1 MKTSNI
7 TRDTLILGFAIFSMY
22 FGAGNIIFPPYLGLI
37 SSSDWKISFFAYLLA
52 DIGFATI
59 AMFALLKV
67 GGNVDNLTSK
77 LGAINGKIL
86 MAIIILC
93 IGPLIALPRTGA
105 VTYEMLVVPYFG
117 ASAFNSLITSVIY
130 FGLILFFTLRPTSMI
145 EILGKVLS
153 PLLFLSLIILIIK
166 GIFTPIGQISQNSTN
181 DRLFLDGLLL
191 GYQTLDI
198 LAALAFGIIIIKIL
212 KTKGYT
218 NKKTNFKIVGLAS
231 LIAAF
236 GIMLV
241 YFGLTYLGATSSL
254 VYENDIEK
262 VTLLNNIIF
271 QVFGSN
277 GAIILAFVV
286 FLACFTTGAA
296 LVSVTAEY
304 FSKVSHG
311 RFSYKQLVIITSIF
325 AIVVTNFG
333 LETIIN
339 LAAPI
344 LFIVYPAAIILVI
357 LAFFDNYID
366 NLNIYKFS
374 SFGAIIYSIFELVSN
389 SYLKLS
395 FMENIPLAKEGLG
408 WILPAIIFGIIGFL
422 IKSKRVRSKV

>member
-37 SSSDWKISFFAYLLA
+37 SSSDWKISFFAYFLA
-52 DIGFATI
+52 DIGFATL

-77 LGAINGKIL
+77 LGTINGKIL

-117 ASAFNSLITSVIY
+117 ASTFNSLITSIIY

-166 GIFTPIGQISQNSTN
+166 GIFTPIGEISQNTTN
-181 DRLFLDGLLL
+181 DRLFFDGLLL

-218 NKKTNFKIVGLAS
+218 NKKTNFKIVGYAS

-254 VYENDIEK
+254 VYETNIEK
-262 VTLLNNIIF
+262 VTLLNNIIY
-271 QVFGSN
+271 QLFGSN

-286 FLACFTTGAA
+286 FLACFTTGSA

-304 FSKVSHG
+304 FSKVSQG
-311 RFSYKQLVIITSIF
+311 RFSYKKLVILTSLF
-325 AIVVTNFG
+325 AVVVTNFG

-339 LAAPI
+339 FAAPI

-374 SFGAIIYSIFELVSN
+374 SFGAIIYSIFKLVSN

>member
-37 SSSDWKISFFAYLLA
+37 SSSDWKISFFAYFLA
-52 DIGFATI
+52 DIGFATF

-77 LGAINGKIL
+77 LGTINGKIL

-117 ASAFNSLITSVIY
+117 ASTFNSLITSIIY

-166 GIFTPIGQISQNSTN
+166 GIFTPIGEISQNTTN
-181 DRLFLDGLLL
+181 DRLFFDGLLL

-218 NKKTNFKIVGLAS
+218 NKKTNFKIVGYAS

-254 VYENDIEK
+254 VYETNIEK
-262 VTLLNNIIF
+262 VTLLNNIIY
-271 QVFGSN
+271 QLFGSN

-286 FLACFTTGAA
+286 FLACFTTGSA

-304 FSKVSHG
+304 FSKVSQG
-311 RFSYKQLVIITSIF
+311 RFSYKKLVIITSIF
-325 AIVVTNFG
+325 AVV
-333 LETIIN
+333 
-339 LAAPI
+339 
-344 LFIVYPAAIILVI
+344 V
-357 LAFFDNYID
+357 
-366 NLNIYKFS
+366 
-374 SFGAIIYSIFELVSN
+374 
-389 SYLKLS
+389 
-395 FMENIPLAKEGLG
+395 
-408 WILPAIIFGIIGFL
+408 
-422 IKSKRVRSKV
+422 